1 MASTPRDRFDD
12 IPDDLIRVGA
22 HRSPA
27 KRGRGWIG
35 FAWAA
40 LATGVLV
47 VGGLYA
53 LSLVNPAISFELP
66 DFGNGGVAQ
75 PGDSS
80 TPEPEATPLTDPA
93 LVDPALGLS
102 ISVLNGSPTD
112 KQQDAVVAQL
122 TQAGWGP
129 PTFPGISGAVAG
141 ARDQEATVIYYNGA
155 QFEPIA
161 LGLAELLGT
170 DPANIRNSDFY
181 LGAPVTIVLGADYV
195 PPAA

>member
-12 IPDDLIRVGA
+12 IPDDLVRVGA

-27 KRGRGWIG
+27 KRGRGWVA

-66 DFGNGGVAQ
+66 ELGGEGGGLPAAT
-75 PGDSS
+75 P
-80 TPEPEATPLTDPA
+80 TPEPEVAAVTDPA
-93 LVDPALGLS
+93 AVDPALGLS
-102 ISVLNGSPTD
+102 ISVLNASPTD
-112 KQQDAVVAQL
+112 GLQSDAVAQI
-122 TQAGWGP
+122 TQARWP
-129 PTFPGISGAVAG
+129 QPVGALAG
-141 ARDQEATVIYYNGA
+141 ARDQEATRIYYNGA
-155 QFEPIA
+155 KYEGIA
-161 LGLAELLGT
+161 KGLAELLGT
-170 DPANIRNSDFY
+170 DPANIVNSDFY

-195 PPAA
+195 PPAG

>member
-12 IPDDLIRVGA
+12 IPDDLVRVGA

-27 KRGRGWIG
+27 PRGRGWIA

-47 VGGLYA
+47 VGGLYG

-66 DFGNGGVAQ
+66 ELGGSEEL
-75 PGDSS
+75 PGATPTPLPEVPAVTDPTLVDSS
-80 TPEPEATPLTDPA
+80 LK
-93 LVDPALGLS
+93 LS

-112 KQQDAVVAQL
+112 GLQDEAVAQIR
-122 TQAGWGP
+122 QAGWPRPVG
-129 PTFPGISGAVAG
+129 SLAG
-141 ARDQEATVIYYNGA
+141 DRSQEATRIYYNGA
-155 QFEPIA
+155 KYEGIA
-161 LGLAELLGT
+161 KGLAELMGT
-170 DPANIRNSDFY
+170 DPANIVNSDFY

-195 PPAA
+195 PPAG